1 MATTDFSSPTTVL
14 FREPTMGS
22 ANHPVRNVLKEI
34 LDSSSINAEQVKCLE
49 NFVRQDWVIDK
60 TEVEQLLKVNHSLNQ
75 NDENCPEWSTFFVA
89 SISRLIIFD
98 LNSPGEIDAEEGDWM
113 ASMLD
118 QYSIGNKSEKQLLID
133 VQKLASSIQGKLG
146 DLIQPN

>member
-1 MATTDFSSPTTVL
+1 
-14 FREPTMGS
+14 MGS

-49 NFVRQDWVIDK
+49 YFVRQDWVIDK

>member
-1 MATTDFSSPTTVL
+1 
-14 FREPTMGS
+14 MGS